1 LRGLLVVTGPV
12 SSQGSVRGFYP
23 ESVVSMTV
31 WVFVRTITD
40 PDGTGWWHYY
50 GGGMEG
56 EETGDECVFLTRTG
70 DHSLTTELST
80 RVPCSPASRLA
91 VRAHKK
97 KHIPG
102 DGKAPAAMR
111 RLCLGRSAVDMA
123 RARDKSEFVAGLVL
137 PAIEEGPGSRLRRCY
152 LDFVRRQELT
162 GTPVSTSGVVVSTSA
177 PSV

>member
-1 LRGLLVVTGPV
+1 
-12 SSQGSVRGFYP
+12 
-23 ESVVSMTV
+23 MTV